1 MYVNNFTSGILTKTG
16 LASIAE
22 GINRKAH
29 AVICAAASEAGLSKA
44 STIAR
49 PHRRYLI
56 SSLMALI
63 AFVSIHSWT
72 EIGRMEKSETG
83 GINGL
88 AKSQT
93 YRSSKVI
100 RGLTR

>member
-1 MYVNNFTSGILTKTG
+1 MLANSPRELLTKTG

-29 AVICAAASEAGLSKA
+29 ALICAAVLETGLSKA

-49 PHRRYLI
+49 PYRRYLI

-72 EIGRMEKSETG
+72 EIARMDRSETG
-83 GINGL
+83 GMNGL